1 MQRLKKIKGRSD
13 RGPIVVGVIAGIIAV
28 ATAGG
33 CMFNGAPDAL
43 GDSAPSWSADSTKL
57 AFSSDET
64 GNQDIYVMN
73 ADGSGRVKITDRE
86 AKDTEPSWS
95 PDGEWIAFLS
105 RTQGKTDIHRVRSDG
120 TGLSPLTNFPAQ
132 MYSRPIWS
140 PDGTKIAFT
149 SNRDAEPPPQLGP
162 TPAPFHSDAPEFPG
176 AAPRPEL
183 YVMNA
188 DGSSQTRLTFNF
200 FFDGNPTWSPDS
212 QRLAF
217 QSREDGDHEIYVV
230 NADGSGLTKLTD
242 NEDADVFPAWS
253 PDGRVIAFSSNRPKS
268 GFGSELTDAARRD
281 DAIAGNPVD
290 FEIYIMD
297 PDGNGVSNR
306 TQTTSLEDSRP
317 SWSPDGA
324 WIAFEGRPNFPAED
338 ILVSAGA
345 DIYVMHF
352 EGESLRNLTNAQTKN
367 LDGNRGP
374 IVWSPDG
381 SHIAYVTERYG
392 TPQIQTIRGFSSS

>member
-1 MQRLKKIKGRSD
+1 MEKPKKIKGRAD
-13 RGPIVVGVIAGIIAV
+13 RALIVVGVIAGIIAIM
-28 ATAGG
+28 TAGG
-33 CMFNGAPDAL
+33 CVLDRAPDAL
-43 GDSAPSWSADSTKL
+43 GDSAPSWSADSARV

-64 GNQDIYVMN
+64 GNQDIYMMD
-73 ADGSGRVKITDRE
+73 ADGTGRVKLTDRE

-105 RTQGKTDIHRVRSDG
+105 RIQGKTDIHRVRSDG
-120 TGLSPLTNFPAQ
+120 TGLSTLTNFPAQ

-149 SNRDAEPPPQLGP
+149 SNREADPPPQIGP
-162 TPAPFHSDAPEFPG
+162 TPVPFFADAPEFPG

-188 DGSSQTRLTFNF
+188 DGSGQTRLTFNL

-212 QRLAF
+212 DRLAF
-217 QSREDGDHEIYVV
+217 QSREDGDHEIYIV
-230 NADGSGLTKLTD
+230 NVDGSGLTKLTD

-253 PDGRVIAFSSNRPKS
+253 PDGRYIAFSSNRPKTE
-268 GFGSELTDAARRD
+268 FGSQLTEAARRD
-281 DAIAGNPVD
+281 FATAGNPVD

-297 PDGNGVSNR
+297 PDGNGVFNR
-306 TQTTSLEDSRP
+306 SQRTSLEDSRP

-324 WIAFEGRPNFPAED
+324 WIAFEGSPHFPTQD
-338 ILVSAGA
+338 RVVGA
-345 DIYVMHF
+345 DIYVMPF
-352 EGESLRNLTNAQTKN
+352 KGEDLRNLTNAQAKN
-367 LDGNRGP
+367 LDGNQGP

-381 SHIAYVTERYG
+381 SYIAFVTERYG
-392 TPQIQTIRGFSSS
+392 TPQVETVRIFNTS